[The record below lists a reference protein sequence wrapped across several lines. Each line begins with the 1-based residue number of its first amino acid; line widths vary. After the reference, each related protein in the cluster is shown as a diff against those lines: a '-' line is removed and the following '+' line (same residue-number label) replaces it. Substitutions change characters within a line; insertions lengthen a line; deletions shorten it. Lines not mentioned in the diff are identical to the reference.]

1 MNRLKGWIGDLTDIT
16 VSLLA
21 LGIVVGIVFGGGEAD
36 IPFIGTV
43 LTSFI
48 ETVQEL
54 GSAGVVGLIVL
65 AIVANM
71 YGGRGGSM

>member
-21 LGIVVGIVFGGGEAD
+21 LGVVVGIVFGGGDAP

-43 LTSFI
+43 LDSFI
-48 ETVQEL
+48 STV
-54 GSAGVVGLIVL
+54 GSIGDAGVVGLIVL
-65 AIVANM
+65 AILANM